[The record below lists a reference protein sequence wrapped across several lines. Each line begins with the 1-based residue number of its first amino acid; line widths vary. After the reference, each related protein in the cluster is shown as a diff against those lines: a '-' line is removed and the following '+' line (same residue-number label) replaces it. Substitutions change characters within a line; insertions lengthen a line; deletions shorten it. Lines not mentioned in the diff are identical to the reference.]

1 MKAMD
6 IFWECL
12 YDYHKWDKNAFMEMI
27 MENQEKHSD
36 KASWYFRK
44 YEDFDSIEKALFE
57 NISRN
62 SLLDIWCASWYYFPE
77 IAKKVKEFHWIDIS
91 PKAIE
96 IAKENW
102 FHNTEVA
109 DIMNYNT
116 SKKYDCITLIWNN
129 LSIWWSIEWTHKLI
143 NLLKWLLNEN
153 WKILCIFRKIEE
165 KYYKKMIIDIV

>member
-1 MKAMD
+1 
-6 IFWECL
+6 
-12 YDYHKWDKNAFMEMI
+12 MEII

-57 NISRN
+57 NISWN

-96 IAKENW
+96 TAKEN
-102 FHNTEVA
+102 
-109 DIMNYNT
+109 
-116 SKKYDCITLIWNN
+116 
-129 LSIWWSIEWTHKLI
+129 
-143 NLLKWLLNEN
+143 
-153 WKILCIFRKIEE
+153 
-165 KYYKKMIIDIV
+165 